1 LIVRNKLAVF
11 TLCTVTTLLISPA
24 LSPSQSVPPAPT
36 IPVRL
41 AAPQVSPA
49 QVYAKLFSGQEEEVV
64 SAAEAMPADKY
75 NFAPTHGTFEG
86 VRTFAQQVT
95 HIAATQYY
103 YFGNFGIKGGVD
115 PDAIDKLTKKDDIVK
130 ALKDSYAFAQQAIE
144 TMTAE
149 NAFEPIGAHKST
161 RAGLAAMALA
171 HTNDHYGQMVVYL
184 RMNKII
190 PPASR
195 KP

>member
-1 LIVRNKLAVF
+1 VRNKLAAF
-11 TLCTVTTLLISPA
+11 AICTLTTLLISPA
-24 LSPSQSVPPAPT
+24 LSPAQAMPAAAN
-36 IPVRL
+36 IPVHL
-41 AAPQVSPA
+41 AAPQASPA

-75 NFAPTHGTFEG
+75 NFAPTNGTFQG

-95 HIAATQYY
+95 HIASSQYY
-103 YFGNFGIKGGVD
+103 FFGNFDVKSSVD
-115 PDAIDKLTKKDDIVK
+115 SDAIDKLTKKDDIVK
-130 ALKDSYAFAQQAIE
+130 ALKDSYAFAHQAIE
-144 TMTAE
+144 TITVE
-149 NAFEPIGAHKST
+149 NAFEEFGEHKST
-161 RAGLAAMALA
+161 RAGLAAVGLA

-184 RMNKII
+184 RMNGII

>member
-1 LIVRNKLAVF
+1 VRNKLAAF
-11 TLCTVTTLLISPA
+11 AICTVTTLLISPA
-24 LSPSQSVPPAPT
+24 LSSAQSMPSPT
-36 IPVRL
+36 KTPGRL
-41 AAPQVSPA
+41 AESKPSPA
-49 QVYAKLFSGQEEEVV
+49 QIYAKLFSSQEEEVV

-95 HIAATQYY
+95 HIAASQYY
-103 YFGNFGIKGGVD
+103 YFGNFGIKGVD
-115 PDAIDKLTKKDDIVK
+115 SDAIDKLTKKDDIVK

-149 NAFEPIGAHKST
+149 NAFEPLGEHKIT
-161 RAGLAAMALA
+161 RAGLATTALA

>member
-1 LIVRNKLAVF
+1 MP
-11 TLCTVTTLLISPA
+11 SP
-24 LSPSQSVPPAPT
+24 T
-36 IPVRL
+36 KTPVRL
-41 AAPQVSPA
+41 AEPKTSPA
-49 QVYAKLFSGQEEEVV
+49 QIYAKLFTSQEEEVV
-64 SAAEAMPADKY
+64 SAAEVMPEDKY
-75 NFAPTHGTFEG
+75 NFAPKDGTFEG

-95 HIAATQYY
+95 HIAASQYY
-103 YFGNFGIKGGVD
+103 YFGNFGIKGVD
-115 PDAIDKLTKKDDIVK
+115 SDSIDKLTKKDDIVK

-190 PPASR
+190 PTASR